1 MKTKKQT
8 PKSETSLNGFK
19 KIFNFEKKID
29 YVKYKNIF
37 LIAFSAIF
45 AAIIAMFAIWFSLAD
60 SPSYNSTTRTIVEIP
75 SLTLSEEDLDSSE
88 LNNMKDVATEILEKE
103 CTVQLST
110 TANDLY
116 IPKEGRLTITIFE
129 EIDKTNEVFK
139 NNLNKLINTLKEN
152 HPKIINISNV
162 EEIMVLKQET
172 ADVDDYEDY
181 SLVFMVCA
189 ILILISV
196 YFIINFKKLNGFLV
210 ALSFIFTLILNFSI
224 ISGLFLAL
232 INVLDYNI
240 NRTLIFSLIFTI
252 IFSSLNLIFNI
263 NFIFNK
269 VKNLIEKEEKRDVL
283 ISTMANNAIN
293 HEIKNVFNNFNV
305 YVALPA
311 LLVLVGGVVSS
322 FLSNFKILA
331 NIAPFLV
338 VFIVSGIV
346 SFLTSILGPLQL
358 WLTLKRKNKAKI
370 KTKTKTA

>member
-116 IPKEGRLTITIFE
+116 IPKEGKLTITIFE

-181 SLVFMVCA
+181 SLVFMVCT

-269 VKNLIEKEEKRDVL
+269 VKNLMIKEEKRDVL

-305 YVALPA
+305 YVVLPA
-311 LLVLVGGVVSS
+311 LLVLAGGVAFS
-322 FLSNFKILA
+322 FFSNFKILA

-338 VFIVSGIV
+338 VFIISGIV

-370 KTKTKTA
+370 KTKTA